1 GSADFVD
8 ARDVYAEIGYDY
20 DDIIK
25 VNQAFKNTCAVRM
38 SLALLKCNVPFDGR
52 FIIKAGA
59 YKGRKI
65 ESGAKLLADQLYKS
79 SAFGK
84 AEIYTDRRSGG
95 QALRNR
101 RGVVFFN
108 VVNGYGGGH
117 IDLLEPE
124 GNNAFTCHS
133 MCLPDCKEIWFWE
146 LK

>member
-1 GSADFVD
+1 MRPLYQQLKMNHYSSTDGSADFVD

-65 ESGAKLLADQLYKS
+65 
-79 SAFGK
+79 
-84 AEIYTDRRSGG
+84 
-95 QALRNR
+95 
-101 RGVVFFN
+101 
-108 VVNGYGGGH
+108 
-117 IDLLEPE
+117 
-124 GNNAFTCHS
+124 
-133 MCLPDCKEIWFWE
+133 
-146 LK
+146 